1 MVCIVFNKG
10 GNSLPKHFERT
21 ANIRSKCFPETKQTQ
36 NEVGRFSYN
45 LAEFVFEYFRDS
57 YRILATFAKFCLNLL
72 FATWS
77 YRYPNPKHSSS
88 ARSRSLPSTTQVCTL
103 WLCGSIVANPI
114 IYRLVPSTSR
124 FETRQYTLKVLHH
137 CRLTDDQWKVFS
149 VEERGHNVFVTG
161 QGGTGK
167 SFLVKKIFRT
177 LTRKGIRCGIVSAS
191 EISSTV
197 YNDLGVSV
205 VTIHAFYGLQAADL
219 PWNLVIQRA
228 TSHSLVWKVRGCTV
242 YNLGRGINV

>member
-57 YRILATFAKFCLNLL
+57 WRILATFAKFCLNSL

-114 IYRLVPSTSR
+114 IYWLVPSPSR
-124 FETRQYTLKVLHH
+124 FENRQW
-137 CRLTDDQWKVFS
+137 QA
-149 VEERGHNVFVTG
+149 VEGEGSQNERGTEKEREPPALRALVFPL
-161 QGGTGK
+161 
-167 SFLVKKIFRT
+167 SLNPLRT
-177 LTRKGIRCGIVSAS
+177 LDACKAG
-191 EISSTV
+191 
-197 YNDLGVSV
+197 
-205 VTIHAFYGLQAADL
+205 
-219 PWNLVIQRA
+219 
-228 TSHSLVWKVRGCTV
+228 
-242 YNLGRGINV
+242 